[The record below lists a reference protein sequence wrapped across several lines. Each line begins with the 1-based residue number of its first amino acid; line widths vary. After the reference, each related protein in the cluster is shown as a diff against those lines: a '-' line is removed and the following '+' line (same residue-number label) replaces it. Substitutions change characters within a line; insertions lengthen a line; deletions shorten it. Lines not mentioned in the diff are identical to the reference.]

1 MAVADMNRDG
11 FVEYDE
17 FERVLSGGR
26 KKWTGIMEEV
36 FKLMDVDVDGDGR
49 LSVADLKSY
58 MHFAGFS
65 ISDEE
70 VVAMIR
76 FGGGD
81 ESDGVT
87 YDGLLKI
94 LAVDK
99 FY

>member
-1 MAVADMNRDG
+1 
-11 FVEYDE
+11 
-17 FERVLSGGR
+17 
-26 KKWTGIMEEV
+26 MEEV
-36 FKLMDVDVDGDGR
+36 FKLIDEDGDGR

-58 MHFAGFS
+58 MHFDGFS

-76 FGGGD
+76 FDGGD